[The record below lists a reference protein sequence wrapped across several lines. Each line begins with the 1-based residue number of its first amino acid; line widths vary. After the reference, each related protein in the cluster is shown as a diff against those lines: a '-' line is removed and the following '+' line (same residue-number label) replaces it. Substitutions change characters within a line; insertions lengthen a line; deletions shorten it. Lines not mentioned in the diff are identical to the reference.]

1 MDALF
6 QTALSNALLVTAVAP
21 VVWAITKLTR
31 KPALTHALWLVVLL
45 KLIVPPLW
53 SIPFHWPQPRQN
65 EIERVRE
72 PEAPAVV
79 PSATDAETVPNFTE
93 VHYARRPL
101 PFVHAV
107 PALQSAA
114 TPTAR
119 HFDFARMW
127 ETALELL
134 WLAGSVLCLAI
145 AVIRIWRFARSLRYA
160 SLAPASIQL
169 RIEQLAQRLNL
180 NRAPRAWF
188 IPGTL
193 SPMLWAVGGP
203 ARLLI
208 PQALW
213 ERLNSI
219 QRDAILIHELA
230 HWRRRDHW
238 VRWIELLATTFY
250 WWHPACWW
258 ARRELREAEEQCC
271 DGWVLHAT
279 GDFRHSANAL
289 LEAVEFVS
297 SRVERPFPSS
307 AVPALASGLGQFGH
321 LKRRIIMLKNGNIPR
336 ALSGFGI
343 AATFTMAG
351 LLLPLSPTLAQDAPK
366 TEVSNSSVSLGTAS
380 TAEGVPSEQPGADN
394 SKDADRQLREA
405 RRQIA
410 DLARKL
416 QEAQARIAVLQQGG
430 DPRHSQPGTDS
441 PAYGLTGPNAGA
453 AGTTSKPDVPFGATS
468 QGTST
473 TAMEVAPA
481 TTPPAMPTTA
491 LPRMPHGQSRGLTGS
506 SSAWS
511 QVAGAGTV
519 REAYRVPVSAD
530 RLDKIEAELGRL
542 LHEVEEMRKQKE
554 GDPFKPA
561 ESVRSSSETSNG
573 LQEK

>member
-6 QTALSNALLVTAVAP
+6 QTALSNALLVAAVAP
-21 VVWAITKLTR
+21 VVWAITKLTA

-45 KLIVPPLW
+45 KLIAPPLW

-65 EIERVRE
+65 EIERVHE

-79 PSATDAETVPNFTE
+79 PSATGAETVPDFTE

-101 PFVHAV
+101 PVVHAA
-107 PALQSAA
+107 PALQSAE
-114 TPTAR
+114 TPAAR

-127 ETALELL
+127 ETGLESL
-134 WLAGSVLCLAI
+134 WIGGSVLCLAI

-160 SLAPASIQL
+160 TLASGEVQL

-180 NRAPRAWF
+180 NRAPRVWF

-230 HWRRRDHW
+230 HWQRRDHW

-271 DGWVLHAT
+271 DGWVLYAT
-279 GDFRHSANAL
+279 GDFRHYANAL

-321 LKRRIIMLKNGNIPR
+321 LKRRIIMLKNGNISR
-336 ALSGFGI
+336 ALSGCGI
-343 AATFTMAG
+343 AATFTMAS
-351 LLLPLSPTLAQDAPK
+351 LLLPLSPTLAQESPRNEALNQP
-366 TEVSNSSVSLGTAS
+366 VSSAS
-380 TAEGVPSEQPGADN
+380 PETPQVVTSDQPGADN
-394 SKDADRQLREA
+394 ANDAVRELREA
-405 RRQIA
+405 KQQID
-410 DLARKL
+410 DLKRKL
-416 QEAQARIAVLQQGG
+416 LEAEAKLSVLQQGADRG
-430 DPRHSQPGTDS
+430 RLRWTATSPIGVGNGAPTQLPSGYEPAPGAQDDGANRDPRRSVS
-441 PAYGLTGPNAGA
+441 P
-453 AGTTSKPDVPFGATS
+453 
-468 QGTST
+468 
-473 TAMEVAPA
+473 E
-481 TTPPAMPTTA
+481 
-491 LPRMPHGQSRGLTGS
+491 
-506 SSAWS
+506 
-511 QVAGAGTV
+511 
-519 REAYRVPVSAD
+519 
-530 RLDKIEAELGRL
+530 RLDRIEAELRSL
-542 LHEVEEMRKQKE
+542 LHEVESMRGRASVVPDKPDGKPLPEANYRLE
-554 GDPFKPA
+554 G
-561 ESVRSSSETSNG
+561 R
-573 LQEK
+573 